1 MTKKTIQSQN
11 NTLNGE
17 YVKSPLN
24 YIGGKYKI
32 LSQIMPYFPKHI
44 NNFIDLFAG
53 GCNVGINVNARKI
66 YFNDNLTFLVDM
78 YKAFQANNIET
89 ILKHI
94 ESRIQEFDL
103 SLTNEGGYKKMR
115 ELYNQQKNPLDLFVL
130 VAFTFNHQIR
140 FNNNH
145 QFNNPF
151 GKERSSF
158 NKKMK
163 QNLEQF
169 ILKLKDKNVEFT
181 DKSFEN
187 FDFSFLSSKD
197 FVYCDPPYLITT
209 GTYNDG
215 KRGFKGW
222 TKKEELNLLS
232 LLDKLQKNR
241 VRFALSNVLNH
252 KGKSNNILKEWLTS
266 NPEYRINYLNFN
278 YSNSNYHTA
287 IRDKNASTEV
297 LITNYVPEIQTIDN
311 LSIGTKENYL

>member
-1 MTKKTIQSQN
+1 MKNTHTKN
-11 NTLNGE
+11 NTINRG
-17 YVKSPLN
+17 YIKSPLN

-32 LSQIMPYFPKHI
+32 LNQIMPFFPKRI
-44 NNFIDLFAG
+44 NNFVDLFAG
-53 GCNVGINVNARKI
+53 GCNVGININAKKI
-66 YFNDNLTFLVDM
+66 YFNDNLIFLIDM
-78 YKAFQANNIET
+78 YKAFQANSIET

-94 ESRIQEFDL
+94 EGRIQEFDL

-115 ELYNQQKNPLDLFVL
+115 ELYNEQKNPLDLFVL

-145 QFNNPF
+145 RFNNPF

-158 NKKMK
+158 NKRMK

-169 ILKLKDKNVEFT
+169 ILKLKEKNVEFT
-181 DKSFEN
+181 NKSFEN
-187 FDFSFLSSKD
+187 FDFSFLSNND

-232 LLDKLQKNR
+232 ILDKLHKNG
-241 VRFALSNVLNH
+241 VRFALSNVLDH
-252 KGKSNNILKEWLTS
+252 KGKSNGILKEWLES
-266 NPEYRINYLNFN
+266 NPEYKINHLNFN

-287 IRDKNASTEV
+287 IRDNNASTEV
-297 LITNYVPEIQTIDN
+297 LITNYLPEIKSNDN
-311 LSIGTKENYL
+311 LLNGVKAN